1 MTLATAMEQSYLN
14 TSQTFQTT
22 NLAEKN
28 ALIQKVVTILG
39 FGRKIHLL
47 VKGFADYGKHVAL
60 VTKRSSR
67 IRFTN

>member
-1 MTLATAMEQSYLN
+1 MTLVTVMEQSYLN
-14 TSQTFQTT
+14 TSQTFQTM

-28 ALIQKVVTILG
+28 VLIQKAVTILG
-39 FGRKIHLL
+39 FGRKMHQL

-60 VTKRSSR
+60 VTKQSSA

>member
-1 MTLATAMEQSYLN
+1 MTLATVMEQSYLN
-14 TSQTFQTT
+14 TNQTFQTT

-39 FGRKIHLL
+39 FGRNICR
-47 VKGFADYGKHVAL
+47 GFADYGKHVAL
-60 VTKRSSR
+60 VTKPTSA

>member
-1 MTLATAMEQSYLN
+1 MTLATVMEQSYLN

-22 NLAEKN
+22 NLAGKN

-39 FGRKIHLL
+39 FGRKIYQ
-47 VKGFADYGKHVAL
+47 GFADYGKHVAL
-60 VTKRSSR
+60 VTKRTSA